1 MEEDGNTLL
10 LEDMRKNSIWFKAND
25 KNKTE
30 IKSISI
36 DLDSC
41 SYLSKKKITTHIVSS
56 YLIAIYSITA
66 IGSIAIS
73 LAIAFTISRFS
84 GRTSTRPLA

>member
-1 MEEDGNTLL
+1 MNVLKKGIATVELLKEEEGNTLL

-41 SYLSKKKITTHIVSS
+41 SYLS
-56 YLIAIYSITA
+56 
-66 IGSIAIS
+66 
-73 LAIAFTISRFS
+73 
-84 GRTSTRPLA
+84 

>member
-1 MEEDGNTLL
+1 MIVFKKGIATVELLKEEEGNTLL

-41 SYLSKKKITTHIVSS
+41 SYLS
-56 YLIAIYSITA
+56 
-66 IGSIAIS
+66 
-73 LAIAFTISRFS
+73 
-84 GRTSTRPLA
+84 

>member
-1 MEEDGNTLL
+1 MNVFKKGIATVELLKEEEGNTLL

-41 SYLSKKKITTHIVSS
+41 SYLS
-56 YLIAIYSITA
+56 
-66 IGSIAIS
+66 
-73 LAIAFTISRFS
+73 
-84 GRTSTRPLA
+84 

>member
-1 MEEDGNTLL
+1 MNVKKKGVTTVELLKEEDGNTLL

-41 SYLSKKKITTHIVSS
+41 SYLS
-56 YLIAIYSITA
+56 
-66 IGSIAIS
+66 
-73 LAIAFTISRFS
+73 
-84 GRTSTRPLA
+84 

>member
-1 MEEDGNTLL
+1 MNVKKKGIATVELLKEKDGKTLL

-41 SYLSKKKITTHIVSS
+41 SYLS
-56 YLIAIYSITA
+56 
-66 IGSIAIS
+66 
-73 LAIAFTISRFS
+73 
-84 GRTSTRPLA
+84 

>member
-1 MEEDGNTLL
+1 MNVKKKGITTVELLKEEDRNTLL

-41 SYLSKKKITTHIVSS
+41 SYLS
-56 YLIAIYSITA
+56 
-66 IGSIAIS
+66 
-73 LAIAFTISRFS
+73 
-84 GRTSTRPLA
+84 

>member
-1 MEEDGNTLL
+1 MNVFKKGIATVELLKEEDGNTLL

-41 SYLSKKKITTHIVSS
+41 SYLS
-56 YLIAIYSITA
+56 
-66 IGSIAIS
+66 
-73 LAIAFTISRFS
+73 
-84 GRTSTRPLA
+84 

>member
-1 MEEDGNTLL
+1 MNVFKKGIATVELLMEEDGNTLL

-41 SYLSKKKITTHIVSS
+41 SYLS
-56 YLIAIYSITA
+56 
-66 IGSIAIS
+66 
-73 LAIAFTISRFS
+73 
-84 GRTSTRPLA
+84 

>member
-1 MEEDGNTLL
+1 MNVFKKGIATVELLKEKDGKTLL

-41 SYLSKKKITTHIVSS
+41 SYLS
-56 YLIAIYSITA
+56 
-66 IGSIAIS
+66 
-73 LAIAFTISRFS
+73 
-84 GRTSTRPLA
+84 

>member
-1 MEEDGNTLL
+1 MNVFKKGIATVELLKEEGNTFL

-41 SYLSKKKITTHIVSS
+41 SYLS
-56 YLIAIYSITA
+56 
-66 IGSIAIS
+66 
-73 LAIAFTISRFS
+73 
-84 GRTSTRPLA
+84 

>member
-1 MEEDGNTLL
+1 MNVFKKGIATVELLKEEVNTFL

-41 SYLSKKKITTHIVSS
+41 SYLS
-56 YLIAIYSITA
+56 
-66 IGSIAIS
+66 
-73 LAIAFTISRFS
+73 
-84 GRTSTRPLA
+84 

>member
-1 MEEDGNTLL
+1 MNVFKKGIATVELLKEEGNTLL

-41 SYLSKKKITTHIVSS
+41 SYLS
-56 YLIAIYSITA
+56 
-66 IGSIAIS
+66 
-73 LAIAFTISRFS
+73 
-84 GRTSTRPLA
+84 

>member
-1 MEEDGNTLL
+1 MNVFKKGIATVELLKEEEGNTIL

-41 SYLSKKKITTHIVSS
+41 SYLS
-56 YLIAIYSITA
+56 
-66 IGSIAIS
+66 
-73 LAIAFTISRFS
+73 
-84 GRTSTRPLA
+84 

>member
-1 MEEDGNTLL
+1 MNVKKKGIATVELLKEEEGNTIL

-41 SYLSKKKITTHIVSS
+41 SYLS
-56 YLIAIYSITA
+56 
-66 IGSIAIS
+66 
-73 LAIAFTISRFS
+73 
-84 GRTSTRPLA
+84 

>member
-1 MEEDGNTLL
+1 MNVEKKGITTVEGLKEEEGNTLI

-41 SYLSKKKITTHIVSS
+41 SYLS
-56 YLIAIYSITA
+56 
-66 IGSIAIS
+66 
-73 LAIAFTISRFS
+73 
-84 GRTSTRPLA
+84 

>member
-1 MEEDGNTLL
+1 MNVLKKGIATVELLKEEDGNTLL

-41 SYLSKKKITTHIVSS
+41 SYLS
-56 YLIAIYSITA
+56 
-66 IGSIAIS
+66 
-73 LAIAFTISRFS
+73 
-84 GRTSTRPLA
+84 